1 MRKIFL
7 AALLFLFLLPVSA
20 ENFIVR
26 DYSVYITAD
35 DSKSLVVNE
44 DITLDFTV
52 PSHGFLRDIEYRFG
66 NVKADVS
73 DISSSIPCSISDDGS
88 EVRLRFGDADRFVTG
103 IQRYQYSYRYTLPA
117 DDYSDYDELYYNIVS
132 ADSWDSPMERVSFA
146 VELPHPV
153 DAERIWVTAGRY
165 GSVSELPFFL
175 SSDGRT
181 VHGTYGNLPAGWAI
195 TLRVEMDDGY
205 FSSASRPFP
214 FYILS
219 IVLSAAVLL
228 IVFIIWYLKG
238 RDEKLVVSPV
248 FYPPEGI
255 SPMDAGYILNGTLSD
270 EAVSAMLFYWAEK
283 GYITIDDKGDD
294 DFSFTLIAYPADATE
309 AEQLLFSSFFSSET
323 VDIKVLQANGFYQKM
338 KAVEGKEAGRFSG
351 SSSLYTSSSEKF
363 RNTVAKL
370 MIIPVILHAILSTL
384 SFPGFFTIFLFI
396 PSFMAYMLSMQ
407 IGRKAARAKSMK
419 ARLAAVLPFS
429 FFIIFIG
436 VFMFI
441 TLSQT
446 GLLMPVVAAADTAV
460 FLFSLIVSMIL
471 AQSIEKLSDYG
482 RKMTESILGYREF
495 IDKVEKDR
503 IAKLSDDDP
512 RAFYHVLPYAIVFGL
527 EEKWTEAFRDIY
539 VEPASWYSGG
549 IYDPFIF
556 SSFSRRWHRAYASH
570 VMPQNTGA
578 RGGSRTFRGSSGHAG
593 GGFSGGGGSSW

>member
-52 PSHGFLRDIEYRFG
+52 PSHGFLRDIKYRFG

-73 DISSSIPCSISDDGS
+73 DIASSMPCSISDDGS
-88 EVRLRFGDADRFVTG
+88 EVRLRFGDANRFITG

-165 GSVSELPFFL
+165 GSVSELPFSL

-219 IVLSAAVLL
+219 IVLSATVLL
-228 IVFIIWYLKG
+228 IVFILWYLKG
-238 RDEKLVVSPV
+238 RDERLVVSPV

-294 DFSFTLIAYPADATE
+294 DFSFTLIAYPADATD
-309 AEQLLFSSFFSSET
+309 AEQAPLVRSASENGT
-323 VDIKVLQANGFYQKM
+323 RQASRCTDN
-338 KAVEGKEAGRFSG
+338 V
-351 SSSLYTSSSEKF
+351 
-363 RNTVAKL
+363 
-370 MIIPVILHAILSTL
+370 P
-384 SFPGFFTIFLFI
+384 
-396 PSFMAYMLSMQ
+396 
-407 IGRKAARAKSMK
+407 AR
-419 ARLAAVLPFS
+419 
-429 FFIIFIG
+429 
-436 VFMFI
+436 
-441 TLSQT
+441 
-446 GLLMPVVAAADTAV
+446 
-460 FLFSLIVSMIL
+460 
-471 AQSIEKLSDYG
+471 
-482 RKMTESILGYREF
+482 
-495 IDKVEKDR
+495 
-503 IAKLSDDDP
+503 
-512 RAFYHVLPYAIVFGL
+512 
-527 EEKWTEAFRDIY
+527 
-539 VEPASWYSGG
+539 
-549 IYDPFIF
+549 
-556 SSFSRRWHRAYASH
+556 
-570 VMPQNTGA
+570 
-578 RGGSRTFRGSSGHAG
+578 
-593 GGFSGGGGSSW
+593 